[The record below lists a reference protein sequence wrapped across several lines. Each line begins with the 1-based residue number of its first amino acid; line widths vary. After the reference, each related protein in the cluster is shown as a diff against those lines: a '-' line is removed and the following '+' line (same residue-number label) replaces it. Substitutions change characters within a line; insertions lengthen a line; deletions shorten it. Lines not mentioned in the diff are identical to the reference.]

1 MANSAI
7 LLAAVLSAS
16 GAPVAMDGNAVEVSP
31 EIAAHVPKNLRGYF
45 LVFVVNPPVPKS
57 MSQELFVRHQ
67 AYLRKQI
74 EAGIIRLV
82 GPITDGGRLRGM
94 KIVSAASIEEA
105 RKIAEGDPA
114 VQEKVMAVEV
124 HPVTLPS
131 LTTLKIEYPDQ
142 K

>member
-1 MANSAI
+1 MNAFLI
-7 LLAAVLSAS
+7 AAAFLG
-16 GAPVAMDGNAVEVSP
+16 GAAQTVADGNPVELPP

-45 LVFVVNPPVPKS
+45 LVFVVTPAQPKE
-57 MSQELFVRHQ
+57 MSEELFARHQ

-74 EAGIIRLV
+74 EAGTLRLV
-82 GPITDGGRLRGM
+82 GPVTDGGRIRGM
-94 KIVSAASIEEA
+94 KIISAATIDDA

-114 VQEKVMAVEV
+114 VQEKVLDVEV

-131 LTTLKIEYPDQ
+131 LSTLKIEYADP